1 MRIALTGGIAC
12 GKSTLAKFLRELGI
26 RLLDADD
33 VVHEL
38 EAPGGAAVPAIVARF
53 GAGVLAADG
62 SVDRPKLAGIVFA
75 DAAARR
81 DLEAI
86 LFPLVRSRLRAF
98 TSEAARRGRRALPTP
113 DACHDGVPTVDTA
126 SRGNHVPTV
135 DVESFGNHVPTVDVE
150 SFGNHVPTVDVES
163 FRNHVPTVD
172 VKSFGNHVPTVD
184 VESFRNHVPTV
195 DVESFRNHVPTVDVE
210 SFRNHVPT
218 VDVESFRNHVP
229 LVGADVLG
237 RPPSTAPAPPS
248 TVPLYIAI
256 IPLLFESHWEGDYD
270 IILAITSPSECQI
283 HRMMRTRGYSRV
295 QAEARLAAQMPVA
308 EKAAR
313 ADFVVV
319 NDSTHEHLKD
329 EARRLVAW
337 LKERSKYEQ

>member
-53 GAGVLAADG
+53 GAGILAADG

-81 DLEAI
+81 GLEAI

-98 TSEAARRGRRALPTP
+98 ASEAARRGR
-113 DACHDGVPTVDTA
+113 
-126 SRGNHVPTV
+126 
-135 DVESFGNHVPTVDVE
+135 
-150 SFGNHVPTVDVES
+150 
-163 FRNHVPTVD
+163 
-172 VKSFGNHVPTVD
+172 
-184 VESFRNHVPTV
+184 
-195 DVESFRNHVPTVDVE
+195 
-210 SFRNHVPT
+210 
-218 VDVESFRNHVP
+218 
-229 LVGADVLG
+229 
-237 RPPSTAPAPPS
+237 PPS

-270 IILAITSPSECQI
+270 IILAITSPLECQI

-337 LKERSKYEQ
+337 LKERAKYEQ

>member
-98 TSEAARRGRRALPTP
+98 TSEAARRGRRAQPMVGP
-113 DACHDGVPTVDTA
+113 
-126 SRGNHVPTV
+126 
-135 DVESFGNHVPTVDVE
+135 SFSD
-150 SFGNHVPTVDVES
+150 
-163 FRNHVPTVD
+163 
-172 VKSFGNHVPTVD
+172 
-184 VESFRNHVPTV
+184 
-195 DVESFRNHVPTVDVE
+195 
-210 SFRNHVPT
+210 
-218 VDVESFRNHVP
+218 VP

-248 TVPLYIAI
+248 TAPVSRPPSTVPLSIAV

-337 LKERSKYEQ
+337 LKERAKYEQ

>member
-126 SRGNHVPTV
+126 SRGNHV
-135 DVESFGNHVPTVDVE
+135 STVDVE

-172 VKSFGNHVPTVD
+172 VESFGNHVPTVD
-184 VESFRNHVPTV
+184 VKSFG
-195 DVESFRNHVPTVDVE
+195 
-210 SFRNHVPT
+210 
-218 VDVESFRNHVP
+218 NHVP

-237 RPPSTAPAPPS
+237 RPPSTAPAPPSTAPAPPSTAPVSRPPSTAPAPPS

-270 IILAITSPSECQI
+270 IILAITSPLECQI

-337 LKERSKYEQ
+337 LKERAKYEQ

>member
-38 EAPGGAAVPAIVARF
+38 EATGGAAVPAIVARF

-98 TSEAARRGRRALPTP
+98 TSEAARRGR
-113 DACHDGVPTVDTA
+113 
-126 SRGNHVPTV
+126 
-135 DVESFGNHVPTVDVE
+135 
-150 SFGNHVPTVDVES
+150 
-163 FRNHVPTVD
+163 
-172 VKSFGNHVPTVD
+172 
-184 VESFRNHVPTV
+184 
-195 DVESFRNHVPTVDVE
+195 
-210 SFRNHVPT
+210 
-218 VDVESFRNHVP
+218 
-229 LVGADVLG
+229 
-237 RPPSTAPAPPS
+237 PPS

-270 IILAITSPSECQI
+270 IILAITSPLECQI

-337 LKERSKYEQ
+337 LKERAKYEQ

>member
-38 EAPGGAAVPAIVARF
+38 EAPGGAAVPAIAARF

-62 SVDRPKLAGIVFA
+62 SVDGPKLAGIVFA

-98 TSEAARRGRRALPTP
+98 TSEAARRGR
-113 DACHDGVPTVDTA
+113 
-126 SRGNHVPTV
+126 
-135 DVESFGNHVPTVDVE
+135 
-150 SFGNHVPTVDVES
+150 
-163 FRNHVPTVD
+163 
-172 VKSFGNHVPTVD
+172 
-184 VESFRNHVPTV
+184 
-195 DVESFRNHVPTVDVE
+195 
-210 SFRNHVPT
+210 
-218 VDVESFRNHVP
+218 
-229 LVGADVLG
+229 
-237 RPPSTAPAPPS
+237 PPSTA
-248 TVPLYIAI
+248 PLYIAI

-270 IILAITSPSECQI
+270 IILAITSPLECQI

-337 LKERSKYEQ
+337 LKERAKYEQ

>member
-53 GAGVLAADG
+53 GAGILAADG

-98 TSEAARRGRRALPTP
+98 TSEAARRGRRALPMVGP
-113 DACHDGVPTVDTA
+113 SVSD
-126 SRGNHVPTV
+126 
-135 DVESFGNHVPTVDVE
+135 
-150 SFGNHVPTVDVES
+150 
-163 FRNHVPTVD
+163 
-172 VKSFGNHVPTVD
+172 
-184 VESFRNHVPTV
+184 
-195 DVESFRNHVPTVDVE
+195 
-210 SFRNHVPT
+210 
-218 VDVESFRNHVP
+218 VP

-237 RPPSTAPAPPS
+237 RPPSTAPALPS

-270 IILAITSPSECQI
+270 IILAITSPLECQI

-337 LKERSKYEQ
+337 LKERAKYEQ

>member
-113 DACHDGVPTVDTA
+113 DACHDGVPTVETA
-126 SRGNHVPTV
+126 FRGNHVPTV
-135 DVESFGNHVPTVDVE
+135 DVKSFRNHVPTVDVE

-172 VKSFGNHVPTVD
+172 VESFG
-184 VESFRNHVPTV
+184 
-195 DVESFRNHVPTVDVE
+195 NHVPTVDVE

-270 IILAITSPSECQI
+270 IILAITSPLECQI

-337 LKERSKYEQ
+337 LKERAKYEQ

>member
-38 EAPGGAAVPAIVARF
+38 EAPGGAVVPAIAARF

-98 TSEAARRGRRALPTP
+98 TSEAARRGR
-113 DACHDGVPTVDTA
+113 
-126 SRGNHVPTV
+126 
-135 DVESFGNHVPTVDVE
+135 
-150 SFGNHVPTVDVES
+150 
-163 FRNHVPTVD
+163 
-172 VKSFGNHVPTVD
+172 
-184 VESFRNHVPTV
+184 
-195 DVESFRNHVPTVDVE
+195 
-210 SFRNHVPT
+210 
-218 VDVESFRNHVP
+218 
-229 LVGADVLG
+229 
-237 RPPSTAPAPPS
+237 PPSTA
-248 TVPLYIAI
+248 PLYIAI

-270 IILAITSPSECQI
+270 IILAITSPLECQI

-337 LKERSKYEQ
+337 LKERAKYEQ

>member
-62 SVDRPKLAGIVFA
+62 SVDRPKLAEIVFA

-98 TSEAARRGRRALPTP
+98 TSEAARR
-113 DACHDGVPTVDTA
+113 
-126 SRGNHVPTV
+126 
-135 DVESFGNHVPTVDVE
+135 
-150 SFGNHVPTVDVES
+150 
-163 FRNHVPTVD
+163 
-172 VKSFGNHVPTVD
+172 
-184 VESFRNHVPTV
+184 
-195 DVESFRNHVPTVDVE
+195 
-210 SFRNHVPT
+210 
-218 VDVESFRNHVP
+218 
-229 LVGADVLG
+229 G

-270 IILAITSPSECQI
+270 IILAITSPLECQI

-337 LKERSKYEQ
+337 LKERAKYEQ

>member
-135 DVESFGNHVPTVDVE
+135 DVESFGNHVP
-150 SFGNHVPTVDVES
+150 
-163 FRNHVPTVD
+163 
-172 VKSFGNHVPTVD
+172 
-184 VESFRNHVPTV
+184 
-195 DVESFRNHVPTVDVE
+195 
-210 SFRNHVPT
+210 
-218 VDVESFRNHVP
+218 

-248 TVPLYIAI
+248 TAPLYIAI

-270 IILAITSPSECQI
+270 IILAITSPLECQI

-337 LKERSKYEQ
+337 LKERAKYEQ

>member
-86 LFPLVRSRLRAF
+86 LFPFVRSRLRAF
-98 TSEAARRGRRALPTP
+98 TSEAARRGR
-113 DACHDGVPTVDTA
+113 
-126 SRGNHVPTV
+126 
-135 DVESFGNHVPTVDVE
+135 
-150 SFGNHVPTVDVES
+150 
-163 FRNHVPTVD
+163 
-172 VKSFGNHVPTVD
+172 
-184 VESFRNHVPTV
+184 
-195 DVESFRNHVPTVDVE
+195 
-210 SFRNHVPT
+210 
-218 VDVESFRNHVP
+218 
-229 LVGADVLG
+229 
-237 RPPSTAPAPPS
+237 PPSTA
-248 TVPLYIAI
+248 PLYIAI

-270 IILAITSPSECQI
+270 IILAITSPLECQI

-319 NDSTHEHLKD
+319 NDSTREHLKD

-337 LKERSKYEQ
+337 LKERAKYEQ

>member
-135 DVESFGNHVPTVDVE
+135 DVESFGNHVP
-150 SFGNHVPTVDVES
+150 
-163 FRNHVPTVD
+163 
-172 VKSFGNHVPTVD
+172 
-184 VESFRNHVPTV
+184 
-195 DVESFRNHVPTVDVE
+195 
-210 SFRNHVPT
+210 
-218 VDVESFRNHVP
+218 

-237 RPPSTAPAPPS
+237 RPPSTAPAPPSTAPVSRPPS

-270 IILAITSPSECQI
+270 IILAITSPLECQI

-337 LKERSKYEQ
+337 LKERAKYEQ

>member
-62 SVDRPKLAGIVFA
+62 SVDRPKLAAIVFA

-98 TSEAARRGRRALPTP
+98 TSEAARRGR
-113 DACHDGVPTVDTA
+113 
-126 SRGNHVPTV
+126 
-135 DVESFGNHVPTVDVE
+135 
-150 SFGNHVPTVDVES
+150 
-163 FRNHVPTVD
+163 
-172 VKSFGNHVPTVD
+172 
-184 VESFRNHVPTV
+184 
-195 DVESFRNHVPTVDVE
+195 
-210 SFRNHVPT
+210 
-218 VDVESFRNHVP
+218 
-229 LVGADVLG
+229 
-237 RPPSTAPAPPS
+237 PPSTALAPPS
-248 TVPLYIAI
+248 TVPLSIAV

-270 IILAITSPSECQI
+270 IILAVTSPLECQI

-337 LKERSKYEQ
+337 LKERAKYEQ